1 MKITVILTSYNHE
14 KFIRQSIESVL
25 KQTYQ
30 DFEFIIVDDC
40 SSDSSWDIICEYQK
54 RHPQIITIR
63 HEYNWHGG
71 TVEDVVKNYATGEYI
86 ALHHSDDVWD
96 ENKLQKQIEAME
108 RTQGCVAVFTNA
120 EAIDDDGN
128 KYADEDGFYYNLFQT
143 KNRSRQ
149 EWLNYFFYHGN
160 CLCHPSILIR
170 KDVYEE
176 DGFFRKGL
184 RQIPDFVKWIQV
196 CRKHEIF
203 VLPDA
208 LVKFRVHASGKN
220 ESGMRAE
227 TQIRSTVELYL
238 MLEEYAQITSREDF
252 LKVFPEAESYC
263 KEEAFIPEYALGR
276 ICTQKCIQPYTRIY
290 GVSLLYLVLNNPEKA
305 EMLKEHYNYTMQAFM
320 EENGKYDIFGI
331 LPEVFEQVRSLYI
344 DSGNGFNSE
353 EMYCE
358 KFTLGD
364 KESFEWTCEVEV
376 PEGKQLQALRF
387 DPAEGVMSKVRL
399 QKVTVNSAEAE
410 VVAENALCQHE
421 GADYFVNLDP
431 IYSIKITE
439 QLPQAEKITVTVA
452 GEVFRL
458 TGDEINQTVAETMY
472 TSRDALYECQ
482 ARLLEAETERNQKIE
497 ENQSLTEEVQ
507 SLTEELQKQ
516 TEELQKQTEELQQ
529 IKNEH
534 RKILEELGAIKNT
547 RIYRLAKKIY
557 HGKREE

>member
-54 RHPQIITIR
+54 THPQIITIR

-184 RQIPDFVKWIQV
+184 RQIPDFVKWIQI
-196 CRKHEIF
+196 CREHEIY

-208 LVKFRVHASGKN
+208 LVKFRVHAAGKN

-238 MLEEYAQITSREDF
+238 MLGEYAKITNREEF
-252 LKVFPEAESYC
+252 VKVFPEAESYC
-263 KEEAFIPEYALGR
+263 REDAFIPGYALGR
-276 ICTQKCIQPYTRIY
+276 ICTQKHLQPYTRIY
-290 GVSLLYLVLNNPEKA
+290 GIGLLYHVLNDSEKA
-305 EMLKEHYNYTMQAFM
+305 EMIKEHYGYTMQTFM
-320 EENGKYDIFGI
+320 DDNGKYDIFGI
-331 LPEVFEQVRSLYI
+331 LPEAFEQMRSIYV
-344 DSGNGFNSE
+344 DTGKGFNAD

-358 KFTLGD
+358 QFTLGD
-364 KESFEWTCEVEV
+364 KENFEWTCQIEI
-376 PEGKQLQALRF
+376 PEEYQLRKLRF
-387 DPAEGVMSKVRL
+387 DPVEGVMAKVRL
-399 QKVTVNSAEAE
+399 QKVMVNGVEAE
-410 VVAENALCQHE
+410 FAAENALCRHE
-421 GADYFVNLDP
+421 GVDYFVNLDP
-431 IYSIKITE
+431 IYSIMISE
-439 QLPQAEKITVTVA
+439 QLPQTPQVTVTVA

-472 TSRDALYECQ
+472 ANRDEIYKCQ
-482 ARLLEAETERNQKIE
+482 AKLVEVESERNQK
-497 ENQSLTEEVQ
+497 TEEVRKL
-507 SLTEELQKQ
+507 SEELKQ
-516 TEELQKQTEELQQ
+516 IKDEHYKMMEEL
-529 IKNEH
+529 
-534 RKILEELGAIKNT
+534 RAIKNT
-547 RIYRLAKKIY
+547 RIYRLVKKIY
-557 HGKREE
+557 HGKRTE